1 MNESDVAERDDARWR
16 AIERRDPALAG
27 TFVFGVA
34 STGIYCRPGC
44 PARTPKRENVRFFE
58 APQAAEAARFRA
70 CKRCTPD
77 QAFDHAWPPIARAL
91 AAIDAAGDEEA
102 PSLAALAAAAG
113 FSRAQFH
120 RSFVRLVG
128 LTPKRYTS
136 LSRTERTHAGRAAFP
151 GLEVRVGAER
161 SSLGVVVAAMTP
173 RGVCAVELADDE
185 EAGIERVRARFPA
198 ARLERDGALDAALAS
213 CSAQSTA
220 GPRRREFRSTSPAR
234 PFSAASG
241 ASWRA
246 SPAARGPVPRTP
258 SRSPFLVTASC
269 APTAASVV
277 IAGESSANAASSSAN
292 ARRASERRWARN
304 TGPHVIK
311 VITSAVRI

>member
-27 TFVFGVA
+27 TFVCGVA

-58 APQAAEAARFRA
+58 APQAAEAARYRA

-198 ARLERDGALDAALAS
+198 ARLERDGALDAALAELLR
-213 CSAQSTA
+213 AIDGRAAEARIPLDVAGTA
-220 GPRRREFRSTSPAR
+220 FQRRIWSELAR
-234 PFSAASG
+234 V
-241 ASWRA
+241 
-246 SPAARGPVPRTP
+246 ARGARACTANTVAIAIPCHHFV
-258 SRSPFLVTASC
+258 RSDGGVGGYRWGIERKRRLLERERE
-269 APTAASVV
+269 
-277 IAGESSANAASSSAN
+277 AG
-292 ARRASERRWARN
+292 
-304 TGPHVIK
+304 V
-311 VITSAVRI
+311 